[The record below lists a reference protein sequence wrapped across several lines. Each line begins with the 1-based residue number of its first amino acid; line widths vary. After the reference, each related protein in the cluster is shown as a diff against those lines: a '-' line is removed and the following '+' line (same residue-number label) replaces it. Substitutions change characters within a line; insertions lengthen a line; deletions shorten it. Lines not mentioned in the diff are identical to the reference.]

1 MTLNIMTLNIMT
13 LRYFRQQKRPS
24 ITRQPFLKT
33 KNKKCMGYKDLFC
46 NAFHFSINVCL
57 LYTLSASG
65 KSHPLTNVT
74 L

>member
-1 MTLNIMTLNIMT
+1 MLLAIITPLTIFPNNK
-13 LRYFRQQKRPS
+13 KRLPS
-24 ITRQPFLKT
+24 NRQPFLKT
-33 KNKKCMGYKDLFC
+33 KNKKCTSYKDLFC

-57 LYTLSASG
+57 LYTLSVSG